1 VGGELVILR
10 PNAVTAWRW
19 SAIGVAATALAAW
32 IAIDA
37 GDSLL
42 AWGFLALCLVLTT
55 YVVAQLVV
63 PGRFEIHLD
72 GAAIDVRLP
81 WQRVRVPWDHV
92 HLARVVTVTGE
103 PVLELHVW
111 ETDDI
116 TRAPRATGILLPLGA
131 DLPALHQT
139 LERQLG
145 RWSDPMPVEGRS
157 QPR

>member
-1 VGGELVILR
+1 MAGELVILR
-10 PNAVTAWRW
+10 PNPVTAWRW
-19 SAIGVAATALAAW
+19 SAVGVAASALAAW

-37 GDSLL
+37 RDSLL
-42 AWGFLALCLVLTT
+42 AWGFLALCLVLSS
-55 YVVAQLVV
+55 YVVAQLLL
-63 PGRFEIHLD
+63 PGRFEVHLD

-81 WQRVRVPWDHV
+81 WQQVRVPWDRV

-111 ETDDI
+111 ETDGIAD
-116 TRAPRATGILLPLGA
+116 APRATGILLPLGA
-131 DLPALHQT
+131 DLPALHQV

-145 RWSDPMPVEGRS
+145 RWPDPAPAQGRP